1 MFQSSRFLVSLVAL
15 CAASVAAAAPVDL
28 GAAGGYTL
36 VSFGDFNSQN
46 NSIRGNVAVAGNLT
60 AQGYSLNGSSL
71 VVGGDLNYRNASIAG
86 NAYVG
91 GTRSTQGISIGGQWL
106 SGPAPLG
113 FDGLATQMA
122 SLSDDLAGLSA
133 TGRSQSQWGGLYLS
147 GSNSAIEVFNLS
159 SSDFSG
165 HGWSNLSNLAQGSTI
180 LFNIGGSQVNL
191 SQGMLSGLGPYNVL
205 LNFYEA
211 QTLSLSGVQL
221 NASIL
226 APGAKVVGSNGTVAG
241 NVVVGSW
248 NAGLTLTGTGAFRQT
263 DVAAYLPAPAPQT
276 LPPAIEATPPTQSLP
291 SLASDAAEVPEPGQ
305 LALITLGLA
314 IAAVV
319 THRRRRRA

>member
-1 MFQSSRFLVSLVAL
+1 MFQSSRFLVSLAAL
-15 CAASVAAAAPVDL
+15 CAASMAAAAPVDL
-28 GAAGGYTL
+28 GAAGGYSL
-36 VSFGDFNSQN
+36 VSFGDFSSQN

-60 AQGYSLNGSSL
+60 AQGYALNGSSL
-71 VVGGDLNYRNASIAG
+71 VVGGHLNYSNASIAG

-106 SGPAPLG
+106 SGAAPLA
-113 FDGLATQMA
+113 FDALATQMTA
-122 SLSDDLAGLSA
+122 LSGNLAGLSA

-147 GSNSAIEVFNLS
+147 GSNSAVEVFNLGAR
-159 SSDFSG
+159 DFSG
-165 HGWSNLSNLAQGSTI
+165 NGWSNLSNVAQGSTL
-180 LFNIGGSQVNL
+180 LFNIGGSQVSL
-191 SQGMLSGLGPYNVL
+191 AQGMLGGLGQYNVL

-211 QTLSLSGVQL
+211 QTLSLSGIQL

-226 APGAKVVGSNGTVAG
+226 APGATVVGNNGTVAG

-248 NAGLTLTGTGAFRQT
+248 NAGLTLTGASAFRQT

-276 LPPAIEATPPTQSLP
+276 LPPALEATPPALSLP
-291 SLASDAAEVPEPGQ
+291 ALAIEAAEVPEPGQ